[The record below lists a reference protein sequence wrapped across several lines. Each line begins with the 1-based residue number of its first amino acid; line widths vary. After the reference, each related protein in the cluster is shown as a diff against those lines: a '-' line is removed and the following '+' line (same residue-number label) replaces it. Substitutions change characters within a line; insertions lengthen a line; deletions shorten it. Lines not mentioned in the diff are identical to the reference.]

1 MRGTKGKQHVQSL
14 ASWWTLDASMKDTD
28 LEYMVWLAPE
38 IRQRSSSLFFF
49 ILLHCCQLAG
59 RLKRSSSPW
68 LQQTFWNTLTNNDHL
83 SMIFFL
89 FRLRSNWVWTF
100 WYASRAT
107 CTVSIHTVSPFQDS
121 AAAERAHN
129 SGILVSD
136 NNMALHHRNLG
147 CLHNN
152 PGLNAVNYR
161 IKIWLHER
169 AHPQEATH
177 VLFQLKQWLMEV
189 WAAFEQI
196 NVDKQL
202 TNGG

>member
-83 SMIFFL
+83 SMIFGFVCVVTECEHFDMRREPPVRYPYIQYHHSRIARQLSAHVTVEFL
-89 FRLRSNWVWTF
+89 CQKTTWPYIT
-100 WYASRAT
+100 
-107 CTVSIHTVSPFQDS
+107 
-121 AAAERAHN
+121 
-129 SGILVSD
+129 GIL
-136 NNMALHHRNLG
+136 A
-147 CLHNN
+147 
-152 PGLNAVNYR
+152 AY
-161 IKIWLHER
+161 ITIR
-169 AHPQEATH
+169 ASTQSIFT
-177 VLFQLKQWLMEV
+177 V
-189 WAAFEQI
+189 
-196 NVDKQL
+196 
-202 TNGG
+202 